1 MNARELAAQMG
12 ENAAAIAEH
21 LLPNGKKHGREWKVG
36 SVDGEAGSSLSIC
49 TAGAK
54 RGVWKDFS
62 TGAAGDMLDLWCA
75 CRGVSIAD
83 AMREAKR
90 YLGIRDDMPAR
101 SAPTYKRPER
111 PKGAKVE
118 AVSPV
123 ADWFAARGLNEE
135 TLKAFCIAAQS
146 RNGAH
151 YAVFP
156 YLRGERELINVKYR
170 NVADKKDMRQEGGAE
185 PCLFGWHLVS
195 PKQRSIVIAEGE
207 LDAMVLYQMGFSALS
222 VNAGAGNHQWIDSDW
237 SRLEQFSEIFLCYDN
252 DDAGKKGAREV
263 ANRLG
268 LERCRCVTFDGA
280 KDANDFLLSGAT
292 AEDFQRCMDAG
303 RTFDPD
309 ELKSISEFWSGV
321 KALFYPASDE
331 AHDPYLSFCGQSQI
345 WFEFRQGE
353 ITVWS
358 GYNGHGKSLLLNQVL
373 LGLMNQGERACVFS
387 GEMTPVRQ
395 GKRIA
400 KQLGGLDRP
409 TPEYLDAMAE
419 WLRDRM
425 WSFAVVGTASIER
438 LLTVFTYAY
447 KRYGIRHCVI
457 DSLMMTDVQSDGP
470 GAITAQKDAMRMLAN
485 WARAN
490 GTHVHLVAHP
500 RKSQD
505 EKHIPGKQDVAGAG
519 VITDA
524 ADNVFSV
531 WSAQK
536 HEVEYG
542 DDEPD
547 AYLQLHK
554 QRNGDVQQRKLA
566 LFFNRAAQQ
575 FSTSS
580 YRQPHV
586 YLPFQKTYEEEAA

>member
-1 MNARELAAQMG
+1 
-12 ENAAAIAEH
+12 
-21 LLPNGKKHGREWKVG
+21 
-36 SVDGEAGSSLSIC
+36 
-49 TAGAK
+49 
-54 RGVWKDFS
+54 
-62 TGAAGDMLDLWCA
+62 
-75 CRGVSIAD
+75 
-83 AMREAKR
+83 
-90 YLGIRDDMPAR
+90 
-101 SAPTYKRPER
+101 
-111 PKGAKVE
+111 
-118 AVSPV
+118 
-123 ADWFAARGLNEE
+123 
-135 TLKAFCIAAQS
+135 
-146 RNGAH
+146 
-151 YAVFP
+151 
-156 YLRGERELINVKYR
+156 
-170 NVADKKDMRQEGGAE
+170 
-185 PCLFGWHLVS
+185 
-195 PKQRSIVIAEGE
+195 
-207 LDAMVLYQMGFSALS
+207 
-222 VNAGAGNHQWIDSDW
+222 
-237 SRLEQFSEIFLCYDN
+237 
-252 DDAGKKGAREV
+252 
-263 ANRLG
+263 
-268 LERCRCVTFDGA
+268 
-280 KDANDFLLSGAT
+280 
-292 AEDFQRCMDAG
+292 MDAG

-321 KALFYPASDE
+321 KALFYPASDD
-331 AHDPYLSFCGQSQI
+331 AHDPFLSFCGRSEP

-457 DSLMMTDVQSDGP
+457 DSLMMTNVQSDGP

-586 YLPFQKTYEEEAA
+586 YLPFQKPAASPSRQACSDFSPCESPSRWFR